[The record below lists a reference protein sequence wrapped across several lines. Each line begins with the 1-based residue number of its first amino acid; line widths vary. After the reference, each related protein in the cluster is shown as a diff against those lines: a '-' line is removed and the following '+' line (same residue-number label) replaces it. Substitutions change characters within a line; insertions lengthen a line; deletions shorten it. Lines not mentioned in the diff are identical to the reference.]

1 MNWEALESRLNS
13 AVIST
18 FSENVTLHLAPGDH
32 VTGGVYSEL
41 VDDGATEGYDTLL
54 TAYRLEL
61 LPIDDD
67 LLAVGDELTV
77 RGQRFVKVKSTPDSG
92 LMRVELRKL

>member
-1 MNWEALESRLNS
+1 MNWEALENTVNTTML
-13 AVIST
+13 AT
-18 FSENVTLHLAPGDH
+18 FSENITLHLPTGDV
-32 VTGGVYSEL
+32 VTGGIYSEH

-67 LLAVGDELTV
+67 LLDVGDELTI
-77 RGQRFVKVKSTPDSG
+77 RAQRFVKIKSTPDSG